1 MSHTLM
7 GLQNEPLAPFPT
19 MPHPSSM
26 NPSFLPPSGP
36 EQSPQ
41 LSTLTTGC
49 PLQLSLTL
57 LLTLLCLDPSLM
69 CLCSECLDLL
79 HMCTSRRTRGL
90 DCHLTWRSAS
100 LLGILLSTR
109 DGSSTTPPVANL
121 CCLTEQTLMRG
132 CVLGLL
138 AIWSIKLFSLLL
150 LVLLAIWSIKLFSL
164 LLLVL
169 LVLPALPRRLLG
181 CLKSQMCH
189 NRWEVFLVVVLTHLL
204 PKLTMLLLLVI
215 LMKSSLPL
223 LS

>member
-57 LLTLLCLDPSLM
+57 LLTLPCLERSLM

-79 HMCTSRRTRGL
+79 HMCISRRTRGL

-109 DGSSTTPPVANL
+109 DGSSTTLQVANL

-138 AIWSIKLFSLLL
+138 DIWSIKLFS
-150 LVLLAIWSIKLFSL
+150 F

-169 LVLPALPRRLLG
+169 LVLPAPPRRLLG
-181 CLKSQMCH
+181 CLRSQMCH
-189 NRWEVFLVVVLTHLL
+189 NRWEVFLVVVLTHLF
-204 PKLTMLLLLVI
+204 PKLTKLLLLVT
-215 LMKSSLPL
+215 LMKISLPL